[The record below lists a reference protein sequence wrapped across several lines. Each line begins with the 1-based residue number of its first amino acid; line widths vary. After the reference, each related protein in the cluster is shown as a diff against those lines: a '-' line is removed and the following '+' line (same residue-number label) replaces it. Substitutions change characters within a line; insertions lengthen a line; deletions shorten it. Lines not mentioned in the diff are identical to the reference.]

1 MRNIS
6 AKAPHAKLLEKARA
20 LQEELR
26 IARQK
31 IERRDRA
38 IKDMRERHKKN
49 MGKQS
54 WKIFKLNQL
63 VYGKNI
69 HIERIQKK
77 TNKMRNKWKRK
88 GFREALQKITKTN
101 YKVKGLSKF
110 MFHMNTVMEVYKL
123 NMLEYTFIM
132 WAGRY
137 DFFDR
142 KDFEISN
149 HGADVP
155 FYRIVG
161 RLMKRGHLVL
171 IAKKP
176 GGGIVAGILSALG
189 SLGKLGLDALLKG
202 LVTAFEAFSS
212 AWKWLRGI
220 SFLKNI
226 KSLLGLARALPIG
239 PIAAA
244 LAAAGAIV
252 WGVDKFMKNTAMEP
266 LQARKELEQMY
277 GMKPVLDESGRWTT
291 GYTLPDGKTYK
302 PNALPSKYQDILN
315 AYGPGDKRNA
325 AAVEATKRIQ
335 ADPGAYEP
343 SKMAEELKGG
353 QQVAAPTPS
362 GTQSA
367 STAGQS
373 PYDVVLGYGKFGKP
387 EDYFNG
393 RKLSQLTVAEAL
405 WFGRNV
411 LIPNS
416 GSMNSSAMGA
426 YQIVSKTL
434 QGLVDQGVVKLTDTF
449 NAATQDKAA
458 KAIYDQANKAG
469 TLNKQWAYYIPSYG
483 GTGQRSDPRSFE
495 EARMDILKKEGT
507 LKGTNSVPMSPAA
520 SSDSPLQQAA
530 DTAADAA
537 DKMLT
542 SVAEFIGTLGGKILG
557 PGKVRNLTTTGP
569 DFAKLISEESSKI
582 QNQIAMGEKKTNTAA
597 ANIPPAARALKS
609 ISPNGSISVVDPN
622 YPGTG
627 GIEKYLGH
635 YRLAS

>member
-1 MRNIS
+1 MAGLLDAVQGALTGGSKAVTGLASGVSAMLSSKDKIS
-6 AKAPHAKLLEKARA
+6 QENSNVIYASFGLAGTAAKQRVSGSGTLPAAQAKSTYKAKTNDTEKLLTDVVKYLVSINGTLKKQIDFDRRVYEENALAAREA
-20 LQEELR
+20 KVEQNSTFEEL
-26 IARQK
+26 
-31 IERRDRA
+31 
-38 IKDMRERHKKN
+38 
-49 MGKQS
+49 GKRYGAAND
-54 WKIFKLNQL
+54 NQ
-63 VYGKNI
+63 
-69 HIERIQKK
+69 
-77 TNKMRNKWKRK
+77 
-88 GFREALQKITKTN
+88 
-101 YKVKGLSKF
+101 
-110 MFHMNTVMEVYKL
+110 
-123 NMLEYTFIM
+123 
-132 WAGRY
+132 
-137 DFFDR
+137 
-142 KDFEISN
+142 
-149 HGADVP
+149 
-155 FYRIVG
+155 
-161 RLMKRGHLVL
+161 
-171 IAKKP
+171 KP